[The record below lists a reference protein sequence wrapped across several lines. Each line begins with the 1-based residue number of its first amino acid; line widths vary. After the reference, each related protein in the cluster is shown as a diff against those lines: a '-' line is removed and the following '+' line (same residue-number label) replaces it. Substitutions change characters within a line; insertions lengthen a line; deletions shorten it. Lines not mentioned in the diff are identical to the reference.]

1 MTLQDYLQ
9 SLAGKHAAVIGV
21 GISNRPL
28 IRLLREAGVQVT
40 VCDRKDRG
48 ALGPLVEELE
58 AEGCRLRLGEGYLDE
73 LKADVIFL

>member
-48 ALGPLVEELE
+48 ALGPWRRNWRRR
-58 AEGCRLRLGEGYLDE
+58 AAGCGWER
-73 LKADVIFL
+73 AIWMN